1 MIERVTS
8 VAVAAAERPRA
19 PRAFAG
25 AWLLSFATAA
35 SGVLAYAFTILA
47 ARTLSPTDYGLIGV
61 LWAAT
66 YLLVVVLFRPLEQ
79 TTSRA
84 VADRLARGGSSAR
97 GIVRSVFVIYVLAV
111 ATLGAVAAAS
121 WSAITDR
128 LFEGNAAL
136 TLALVVGVAGYGI
149 AYMLRGL
156 ASGCGW
162 FDGYGLILLGDAGI
176 RLLAALPL
184 IAVASVDTAA
194 AAVAL
199 AGIGGAAVVVA
210 AGVGRFRPLLAH
222 GGGGELHVRG
232 AFAFA
237 APAGVIAAADQVL
250 VNGGPVLVMVGGG
263 SAKTAGLVF
272 AATMLVRIP
281 VFLFQGLAASLL
293 PNLTRLN
300 AADELARFRR
310 GVLRTSLV
318 LFGLG
323 GCAVAGAAVLGPH
336 VLSGVYGGDYV
347 SGRLELT
354 LLASGVAFYL
364 VAATVSQALLAVH
377 SVNAAAIAWASSA
390 VVFLVAYALSSGDE
404 LMRISQS
411 FALATAVAAASLGA
425 LLARRLV
432 RP

>member
-1 MIERVTS
+1 V
-8 VAVAAAERPRA
+8 VAIAAAERRAA

-66 YLLVVVLFRPLEQ
+66 FLLVVVLFRPLEQ

-84 VADRLARGGSSAR
+84 VADRLARGGSSVR
-97 GIVRSVFVIYVLAV
+97 GIVRSVVVIYALAV
-111 ATLGAVAAAS
+111 AGLAALAAVS

-149 AYMLRGL
+149 AYVLRGL
-156 ASGCGW
+156 VSGCGW
-162 FDGYGLILLGDAGI
+162 FDGYGIILLGDAGI

-184 IAVASVDTAA
+184 VAVAAVDTAA

-199 AGIGGAAVVVA
+199 AGIGGAVIVVA
-210 AGVGRFRPLLAH
+210 AGAGRMRPLLARR
-222 GGGGELHVRG
+222 GGGEFHVRG

-237 APAGVIAAADQVL
+237 GPAGVIAAADQVL
-250 VNGGPVLVMVGGG
+250 VNGGPVLVMIGGG

-281 VFLFQGLAASLL
+281 VYLFQGVAASLL

-318 LFGLG
+318 LFAVGS
-323 GCAVAGAAVLGPH
+323 CAVAGAALLGPD

-347 SGRLELT
+347 TGRLELT
-354 LLASGVAFYL
+354 LLASGVTFYL

-377 SVNAAAIAWASSA
+377 SVTAAAVAWAASA
-390 VVFLVAYALSSGDE
+390 IVFLAAYAVAGGDD

-411 FALATAVAAASLGA
+411 FALATAVAAASLGIV
-425 LLARRLV
+425 LARRLA